1 MEFYTWYHS
10 TYLAFPVEICYII
23 ANPYKDIKRFI
34 LNIAKHRKE
43 RVICM
48 KKGVFA
54 AYTIAPLLHFD
65 ANISVWAALPQNLR
79 HTVRTNLPI
88 SCYLQ
93 QYRSHQ
99 KIIRKHNFLCSLF
112 QNGSAYWILRIMG
125 SILKHRSI
133 CEKNIFNIIWVLKK
147 RCSLMLMTCFFIPT
161 MRSWNAAVI
170 CSLLNMVCRPISVL
184 VMASVPMQEK
194 ISILHL

>member
-1 MEFYTWYHS
+1 
-10 TYLAFPVEICYII
+10 
-23 ANPYKDIKRFI
+23 
-34 LNIAKHRKE
+34 
-43 RVICM
+43 M

-54 AYTIAPLLHFD
+54 AVKNEREAYTIAPLLHFD

-112 QNGSAYWILRIMG
+112 QNGSAY
-125 SILKHRSI
+125 
-133 CEKNIFNIIWVLKK
+133 
-147 RCSLMLMTCFFIPT
+147 
-161 MRSWNAAVI
+161 
-170 CSLLNMVCRPISVL
+170 
-184 VMASVPMQEK
+184 
-194 ISILHL
+194 

>member
-1 MEFYTWYHS
+1 
-10 TYLAFPVEICYII
+10 
-23 ANPYKDIKRFI
+23 
-34 LNIAKHRKE
+34 
-43 RVICM
+43 M

-54 AYTIAPLLHFD
+54 AVKKDGSVYYRASITFR

-112 QNGSAYWILRIMG
+112 QNGSAY
-125 SILKHRSI
+125 
-133 CEKNIFNIIWVLKK
+133 
-147 RCSLMLMTCFFIPT
+147 
-161 MRSWNAAVI
+161 
-170 CSLLNMVCRPISVL
+170 
-184 VMASVPMQEK
+184 
-194 ISILHL
+194 